1 MAITA
6 GETLSLNSLGS
17 ATGQAT
23 KSLSAAKGNT
33 SGPISMSSFGIDAV
47 DSITG
52 FTYLVENIADTYTL
66 EFTGA
71 GANFSRISTRSANF
85 TWSVPT
91 GTTIGVVNSGA
102 SSTVTAVNNIGG
114 ASQTVRSAVGNQAN
128 TLRVKFA
135 DGFNDHAT
143 NYNTNRDK
151 TVYAVDSYD
160 GNATPLCLTLDT
172 PVTKADGTIVTAEN
186 IEEGDVLKGYSIATL
201 GDDSDA
207 NYLEWSTDTLTK
219 TEENVTV
226 TNVVYSFASRIYNIN
241 SGEITTTSEHP
252 FLVKSNETYQFKPVM
267 GMVVGDLLIKGD
279 GTEVEI
285 TSIEITEGDV
295 EVVSIDVE
303 VQDTYL
309 VNGYISHNK
318 GGNSYSDYVPAAVT
332 GLSYTD
338 PNLTWTNVADY
349 EDYRVQVDNDSNF
362 SSPII
367 DYSNW
372 NGNVMQVRLGAA
384 PFNLTN
390 GATYYARVAGRDAGV
405 LGSWSTT
412 LTFTA

>member
-6 GETLSLNSLGS
+6 GETLSLNGLAA
-17 ATGQAT
+17 ATGQGV

-33 SGPISMSSFGIDAV
+33 TGPIAMSSFGIDEV
-47 DSITG
+47 GTLTG
-52 FTYLVENIADTYTL
+52 FTYIVENTGDTYTL
-66 EFTGA
+66 AFTGA
-71 GANFSRISTRSANF
+71 GANFSRISTQSANF
-85 TWSVPT
+85 TWSVPV

-102 SSTVTAVNNIGG
+102 ASTVTAVNDIGG
-114 ASQTVRSAVGNQAN
+114 AAQTVRSVVGNQTN
-128 TLRVKFA
+128 TLRVNFA

-143 NYNTNRDK
+143 NYNTNIDK

-172 PVTKADGTIVTAEN
+172 PITKADGTIIAAGDL
-186 IEEGDVLKGYSIATL
+186 EEGDVLKGYSIETL
-201 GDDSDA
+201 GDDSDGT
-207 NYLEWSTDTLTK
+207 YLEWSTDTLTK

-226 TNVVYSFASRIYNIN
+226 TNVIYSFSSRIYNIN
-241 SGEITTTSEHP
+241 SGELSTTSEHP
-252 FLVKSNETYQFKPVM
+252 FLVKSNGTYQFKPAM

-279 GTEVEI
+279 GTEVEVI
-285 TSIEITEGDV
+285 SIEIIEGDV
-295 EVVSIDVE
+295 EVVAIDVE

-309 VNGYISHNK
+309 ANGYITHNK
-318 GGNSYSDYVPAAVT
+318 GANSYTDYVPAAVT

-338 PNLTWTNVADY
+338 PNLSWTNVVDY

-372 NGNVMQVRLGAA
+372 NSNVIQVRLGAA
-384 PFNLTN
+384 PFNLTD

>member
-6 GETLSLNSLGS
+6 GETLSLNGLGS

-33 SGPISMSSFGIDAV
+33 TGPISLSSFGIDAV
-47 DSITG
+47 GELSG
-52 FTYLVENIADTYTL
+52 YTYLVENTGDSYTL
-66 EFTGA
+66 GFTGA
-71 GANFSRISTRSANF
+71 GANFSRISSRSANF

-102 SSTVTAVNNIGG
+102 TSTVTAVNNIGG

-128 TLRVKFA
+128 TLRVVFA

-143 NYNTNRDK
+143 GYNTSKDK

-160 GNATPLCLTLDT
+160 GNSSPLCLTLDMK
-172 PVTKADGTIVTAEN
+172 VTKADGTLITAEE
-186 IEEGDVLKGYSIATL
+186 IEEGDVLKGYSIAGL
-201 GDDSDA
+201 GDDSDG
-207 NYLEWSTDTLTK
+207 NYLDWSTDTLS
-219 TEENVTV
+219 TEVADVTV

-252 FLVKSNETYQFKPVM
+252 FLVKSNGEVKFKPVM
-267 GMVVGDLLIKGD
+267 GLVKGDLLIKGD
-279 GTEVEI
+279 GTEVEV
-285 TSIEITEGDV
+285 TSIEISEGDV

-318 GGNSYSDYVPAAVT
+318 GGNSYSDYVPAQVT

-338 PNLTWTNVADY
+338 PLLSWTGAADY
-349 EDYRVQVDNDSNF
+349 EDYRVQISTVSNF
-362 SSPII
+362 SSTTH

-372 NGNVMQVRLGAA
+372 SNSDIEIGDSFFG
-384 PFNLTN
+384 LTQ
-390 GATYYARVAGRDAGV
+390 GATYYARIAGRDAGV
-405 LGSWSTT
+405 LGTWSST
-412 LTFTA
+412 LTFVL